1 MNTHVY
7 STLLIVIIETPI
19 SIVTLNMMFTISNR
33 MERKNNISMCQVDL
47 CIGII

>member
-19 SIVTLNMMFTISNR
+19 SICNV
-33 MERKNNISMCQVDL
+33 EYDVHNIE
-47 CIGII
+47 